1 MTNFQNAK
9 TSLEQV
15 ASAYAESIIGSIQ
28 QEYPNQMQHMMTG
41 SEDRPRP
48 HEAHPAFYGCFDW
61 HSSVELHWVLIR
73 LLRLTPDA
81 FDTSKAMAVLNS
93 HLTKDALLQ
102 ETAYLRS
109 HPRFERPYGWG
120 WALTFVHELTLWE
133 DDSDVRWL
141 EAARPMADVIT
152 ESFLAWLPKATYPI
166 RIGMHSNSAF
176 GLARSVPWARYLA
189 RQGDS
194 RLLTAI
200 TKAAIQWY
208 GSDRDYP
215 AHYEPSGTDFLSPA
229 LTEVD
234 LMSLVLEREE
244 FHTWLDEFLP
254 WLSSG
259 NPKSLFEPA
268 FVSDASDGQLAH
280 LHGLNVYR
288 AFVWKHLKEIL
299 PADDARRPHLEAGSA
314 AHAQASMGAV
324 TGSDYMVEH
333 WLACYAMLYLS
344 GG

>member
-15 ASAYAESIIGSIQ
+15 ASAYADSIIGSIQ

-48 HEAHPAFYGCFDW
+48 HEANPAFYGCFDW

-152 ESFLAWLPKATYPI
+152 ESFWRGCRKPHIP
-166 RIGMHSNSAF
+166 SA
-176 GLARSVPWARYLA
+176 SEC
-189 RQGDS
+189 
-194 RLLTAI
+194 TAI
-200 TKAAIQWY
+200 ALLVWRAPCHGQ
-208 GSDRDYP
+208 
-215 AHYEPSGTDFLSPA
+215 GT
-229 LTEVD
+229 
-234 LMSLVLEREE
+234 
-244 FHTWLDEFLP
+244 WQ
-254 WLSSG
+254 G
-259 NPKSLFEPA
+259 K
-268 FVSDASDGQLAH
+268 
-280 LHGLNVYR
+280 
-288 AFVWKHLKEIL
+288 
-299 PADDARRPHLEAGSA
+299 
-314 AHAQASMGAV
+314 V
-324 TGSDYMVEH
+324 TRV
-333 WLACYAMLYLS
+333 C
-344 GG
+344 